1 MVDKEYCA
9 SLLSSITIMYVH
21 ESDEYAALFKRGN
34 TKLICPYIES
44 FEFFSPAQQLIAL
57 SDGFIRSSFS
67 LVSSILF

>member
-9 SLLSSITIMYVH
+9 SLLSSITIMYMNLMNMP
-21 ESDEYAALFKRGN
+21 ALLKRGN

-44 FEFFSPAQQLIAL
+44 FEFFSPAQQLISL